1 MVSNTAVGFVPV
13 RQHLKALVCRLRPML
28 IIYSC
33 IIIVHGCDAFVA
45 VQSKTLLN
53 PCTAC
58 QRPLKLRPSKL
69 YMGRS
74 NFWEENRIND
84 DSAIIKSAD
93 DREHKSNGKLLK
105 ILNLIGFGLTIN
117 SRTRNIGA
125 IICSTIIAN
134 ILCRK
139 VLPSHHGDERISLK
153 TRKQQR
159 KQSILEE
166 DERLLENLLSD
177 REAAKEVCLRKAAK
191 EKLRK
196 EWVSTKLKASLLEK
210 EEMDR
215 IIKINTEKK
224 KNDDE
229 HARIKGMIGEQEK
242 MNMSSDD
249 ISSNVAQHGNNIRRD
264 QAHTLETS
272 SPNDDHNRNQN
283 QSRLPLPWMQDVGND
298 IDEASE
304 FGAPG
309 IRQHNERI
317 KRNDEDMS
325 YRLRI
330 KSEEKTIIANLKS
343 RLKARHQAEVKLKA
357 RLRAEEE
364 ACIALQ
370 EAARLKEQVKFKARL
385 QAEEVACAA
394 SEENARLKEE
404 IKVNKIFQAET
415 EKETRVALEGV
426 ARWKE
431 EVNLNA
437 ILKAEEEVSIALEE
451 NARWKEEVKLK
462 ARLKA
467 EVEARIASEEDT
479 RWKAAEEVKLKARFK
494 AEVAARVASE
504 KNSRWNESKIKADKE
519 IQTATMKVDKA
530 RMQQEEEARIT
541 RKSAQISR
549 PKEEEESPYI
559 AAIEEAARLNEEARL
574 KKEKEA
580 AYVTATETTRLK
592 DLWSYTNLPTSKA
605 HNDAYSNAYREHHI
619 SINNNTEEVNLEKE
633 KEAHIAAMEMTRLK
647 NVWRHANSQKS
658 HSRDDAYSIAYR
670 EAFIAAENAA
680 EEAKLKKKKE
690 ASIAA
695 QEGTRLKNIW
705 SRIHSQKSQEAKL
718 KKEKEV
724 SIAAQEGTRLKN
736 IWSHLNSQKSHS
748 RDDAYNSAYARATNL
763 SPTST
768 SAGSGANPWHS
779 YTHEFRGQETKIKD
793 YEVGHMTNESAYAPT
808 TAPVSRLQKRQTKFI
823 NQVIELDHSAISG
836 TTDRSSTKKGTRG
849 YISNYETPFANRI
862 GGSTERT
869 GWVAKES
876 INKDVPQRKHVDSS
890 PIKRGTKGYI
900 SNYQVPFDQRIGGNP
915 DKTDSWS
922 AKELENK
929 TELKAKKMNYSSSD
943 KKSTISYISNY
954 ETDYADRIGG
964 NPHKT
969 ERRVREVT
977 NERQIPQNLLP
988 SSHEE
993 L

>member
-317 KRNDEDMS
+317 KRNDED
-325 YRLRI
+325 I
-330 KSEEKTIIANLKS
+330 
-343 RLKARHQAEVKLKA
+343 
-357 RLRAEEE
+357 
-364 ACIALQ
+364 
-370 EAARLKEQVKFKARL
+370 L

-437 ILKAEEEVSIALEE
+437 ILKVEEEVSIALEE

-680 EEAKLKKKKE
+680 EEAKLKKEKE

-736 IWSHLNSQKSHS
+736 IWSHLNSQKNHS

-808 TAPVSRLQKRQTKFI
+808 TAPVSRLQERQTKFI

-869 GWVAKES
+869 GWVAKELD
-876 INKDVPQRKHVDSS
+876 NKDVPQRKHVESS
-890 PIKRGTKGYI
+890 PIKRGTK
-900 SNYQVPFDQRIGGNP
+900 
-915 DKTDSWS
+915 
-922 AKELENK
+922 
-929 TELKAKKMNYSSSD
+929 
-943 KKSTISYISNY
+943 
-954 ETDYADRIGG
+954 
-964 NPHKT
+964 
-969 ERRVREVT
+969 
-977 NERQIPQNLLP
+977 
-988 SSHEE
+988 
-993 L
+993 